1 MDVKLSKATNMH
13 NSIRGNAYYLIL
25 IYSVWNRVLFIDAEV
40 EPIKSDES
48 GSQLLGQQEK
58 LLNLIPG
65 DSLLAFKNRILHR
78 AIEFTIKN
86 IELLCSFCLFNL
98 QLDIAFD
105 LFDCTRDDFTFVC

>member
-13 NSIRGNAYYLIL
+13 NSIRGNAYYLIH
-25 IYSVWNRVLFIDAEV
+25 IFVWNRVLFIDAEV

-58 LLNLIPG
+58 LLNQIPR

-78 AIEFTIKN
+78 A
-86 IELLCSFCLFNL
+86 
-98 QLDIAFD
+98 
-105 LFDCTRDDFTFVC
+105 

>member
-1 MDVKLSKATNMH
+1 MH

-25 IYSVWNRVLFIDAEV
+25 IYFVWNRVLFIDAEV